1 MVVSDRVEVL
11 GVERGEGEKKN
22 GLVLFWKRQRKRAVR
37 FFSILRVGRRKSS
50 LGAIY
55 WAPVRLGTD
64 RTPGVR
70 VGLLCMNCSLKIFC
84 N

>member
-11 GVERGEGEKKN
+11 GVERGEGEKKK
-22 GLVLFWKRQRKRAVR
+22 GLVRFWKRQRGRGCW

-55 WAPVRLGTD
+55 WAQCEWVRTGPLESGSD
-64 RTPGVR
+64 SSV
-70 VGLLCMNCSLKIFC
+70 
-84 N
+84 